1 MDLVRGLFGLDVGGM
16 VWVLFDLVLVV
27 VYRFRDCGF
36 APVIYVGFIY
46 LMLAFVALA
55 CGLVGGLYSL

>member
-1 MDLVRGLFGLDVGGM
+1 M

-36 APVIYVGFIY
+36 VPVIYVGFIY
-46 LMLAFVALA
+46 LMLAFVVLA
-55 CGLVGGLYSL
+55 CGLVVGLHSL